1 MTKKQS
7 VTFDQ
12 VVVVWPHALTL
23 GDHPA
28 CALGP
33 PVALDYCSSS
43 QQENNKPLY
52 WNLSQ
57 LQAVQ
62 EQRYAAA
69 IQKRQRLRRKHEPTP
84 QGPPVRRRSAVQRV
98 TLLQQAGCTNKH
110 IHEAERAVRRI
121 QDQRAWTVRQTTL
134 QRSMAKWQRTWRQL
148 GTKRRQRAI
157 VQAWYDYYGKVEQ
170 CSDRKQQ

>member
-1 MTKKQS
+1 MTKQQS

-33 PVALDYCSSS
+33 PVALDYYSSS

-52 WNLSQ
+52 WNLNQ
-57 LQAVQ
+57 VQDVQ
-62 EQRYAAA
+62 EQRYAAV
-69 IQKRQRLRRKHEPTP
+69 IQKRQGLRRKHEPAP
-84 QGPPVRRRSAVQRV
+84 HGPPVRRRSAHQRV
-98 TLLQQAGCTNKH
+98 TLLQQTGHGDTE

-121 QDQRAWTVRQTTL
+121 RHQRAWTLRQTTL
-134 QRSMAKWQRTWRQL
+134 QRSVAAWQRTWRRL
-148 GTKRRQRAI
+148 GARSRQRAI
-157 VQAWYDYYGKVEQ
+157 VESWYDYYGKVEQ
-170 CSDRKQQ
+170 WSDRIQQ